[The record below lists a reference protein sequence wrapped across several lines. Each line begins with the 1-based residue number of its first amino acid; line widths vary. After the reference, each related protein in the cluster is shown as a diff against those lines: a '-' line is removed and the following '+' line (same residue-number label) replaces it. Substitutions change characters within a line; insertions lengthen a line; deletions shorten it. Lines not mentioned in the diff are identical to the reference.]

1 MKIFIKAAD
10 VSNEARPMDV
20 AEPWLEC
27 LLEES
32 FNQVFNFCLCL
43 QYLLN
48 LLLTPISLSHA
59 SICPYHFLNA
69 ISSGPLSPIK
79 IFVDRKDIIHQ
90 SHIETYFK

>member
-32 FNQVFNFCLCL
+32 FNQVTKLIVIL
-43 QYLLN
+43 
-48 LLLTPISLSHA
+48 
-59 SICPYHFLNA
+59 
-69 ISSGPLSPIK
+69 
-79 IFVDRKDIIHQ
+79 
-90 SHIETYFK
+90 